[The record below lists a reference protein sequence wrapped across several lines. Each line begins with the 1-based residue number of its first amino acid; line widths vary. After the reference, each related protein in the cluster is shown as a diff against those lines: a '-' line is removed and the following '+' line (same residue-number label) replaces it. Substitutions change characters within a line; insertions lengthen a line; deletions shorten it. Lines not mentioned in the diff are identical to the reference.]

1 MLFEKLYN
9 KLNKP
14 LFVENPITNIYKSY
28 HVKKALYN
36 PIDSP
41 DYLFIFSS
49 ISPLCRIPYKQLA
62 LNFSTLQLS

>member
-1 MLFEKLYN
+1 MLFVKLYN

-41 DYLFIFSS
+41 DYLFIYLFFNK
-49 ISPLCRIPYKQLA
+49 SPLQNTIQTTC
-62 LNFSTLQLS
+62 S

>member
-36 PIDSP
+36 PIDNP
-41 DYLFIFSS
+41 VYLIIYLFIFFLQNN
-49 ISPLCRIPYKQLA
+49 SPLQNTIQTTC
-62 LNFSTLQLS
+62 S